1 MTEAQE
7 EQLRSVTRPESF
19 SFQDEQFDLFRHR
32 FSPILTTQHRT
43 AVSECPPTNPS
54 ADFTDEIG
62 VAVVRATLFLSIDAI
77 LYLIEQH
84 NITPKQVQ
92 SVRVGIPPLMVMPF
106 TQPEIGLPGKFSVS

>member
-62 VAVVRATLFLSIDAI
+62 VAVVRATPIS
-77 LYLIEQH
+77 LYRCH
-84 NITPKQVQ
+84 
-92 SVRVGIPPLMVMPF
+92 PLLDRAA
-106 TQPEIGLPGKFSVS
+106 QYHS